1 MIEVGGVTIEW
12 GAMLFQAVIFFVPIL
27 VVIGLLIMI
36 SKRSNHTHEL
46 EERIKELEAEIK
58 RLKKE

>member
-1 MIEVGGVTIEW
+1 MIDIGGVSVDWRT
-12 GAMLFQAVIFFVPIL
+12 MLYQMSMFFIPIL

-36 SKRSNHTHEL
+36 SKRSNRTQEL

-58 RLKKE
+58 RLKQE